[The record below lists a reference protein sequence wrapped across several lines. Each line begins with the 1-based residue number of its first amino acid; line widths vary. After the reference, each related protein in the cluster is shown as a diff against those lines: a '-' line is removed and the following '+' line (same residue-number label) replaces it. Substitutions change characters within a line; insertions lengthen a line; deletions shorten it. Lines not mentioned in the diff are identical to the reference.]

1 MAITTSSSIRVNAAR
16 LPALKD
22 PEGVVDVVE
31 VCREGELSNAIGNL
45 VSGKSVKRGWL
56 GSECPEAG

>member
-1 MAITTSSSIRVNAAR
+1 VNAAK
-16 LPALKD
+16 LPALKH